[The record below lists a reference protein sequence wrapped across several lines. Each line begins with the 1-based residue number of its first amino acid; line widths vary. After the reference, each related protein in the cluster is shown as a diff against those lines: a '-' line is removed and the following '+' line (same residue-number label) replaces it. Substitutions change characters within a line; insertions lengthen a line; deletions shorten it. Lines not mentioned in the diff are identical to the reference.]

1 MRNEEGRHKFGACLA
16 DVGEIAAVYRGVN
29 HVRILPRHGVY
40 DFAAENGF
48 IVNNGAMVDD
58 GGKAVALNMAALSG

>member
-1 MRNEEGRHKFGACLA
+1 MCASYPGTEF
-16 DVGEIAAVYRGVN
+16 
-29 HVRILPRHGVY
+29 Y